1 MADTTDA
8 PAEYEGMTRDQLV
21 ARLRV
26 LEEGKARTHDAES
39 RTLYDLEVHQV
50 ELEMQNQE
58 LRATHARLEE
68 TRERFRDLYDFA
80 PIAYVTLREDGRIT
94 DANLTAAALFGIERG
109 KLMGKFL
116 AGLCDARDG
125 RILREHISRCFEE
138 RIRVECE
145 VTFDF
150 PRRPA
155 VFAHIASLP
164 FFGPDGH
171 VTECKS
177 MISDITQFKRA
188 QEKLIF
194 LARASAVLGSSFDYR
209 ATLAQVA
216 RQAVPVL
223 ADVCIVD
230 LADAHGGVVRRLEVA
245 CADPAKAER
254 LARFQ
259 VGAPRAD
266 DATVLGR
273 VIRTREPLLLSDC
286 TPASLAA
293 TSGGF
298 DHDILIKA
306 SGAQSIMVVPIV
318 ARDTALGAI
327 TLIASESARR
337 YTDTSLS
344 TARDLA
350 AHAALAIDNARLYER
365 AQQAIRAR
373 EDVLSF
379 VSHDLRNPL
388 MGIQLTTET
397 MLRGV
402 PAEERR
408 KGWKQLE
415 RIRRGAQQMRHM
427 IDDLLD
433 MASLDAGQ
441 LTVQKGVHDA
451 HRLFDDA
458 AAMLAPLAAEK
469 GVALHFDVSK
479 NHVPGGVEGV
489 EGVEGVIVRC
499 DRERVIQVLS
509 NIVGNAI
516 KFTPAEGTVTV
527 TARATETHGLFAVT
541 DTGPGISP
549 TIRPHIFERFWKG
562 EDLTRRGR
570 GLGLYIAKG
579 LVEAQGGAIWVDS
592 PVGGGSTFS
601 FTLPLASAVEVDTF
615 RATMEATR
623 GSFGRGPAVE
633 RK

>member
-1 MADTTDA
+1 
-8 PAEYEGMTRDQLV
+8 MTRDELV
-21 ARLRV
+21 TRLRT
-26 LEEGKARTHDAES
+26 LEAGKAQSQDAES

-58 LRATHARLEE
+58 LRAAYAGLEE
-68 TRERFRDLYDFA
+68 ARERFRDLYDFA
-80 PIAYVTLREDGRIT
+80 PIAYVTLGQDGRIT
-94 DANLTAAALFGIERG
+94 EANLTAASLFGIERG
-109 KLMGKFL
+109 KLIGKFL
-116 AGLCDARDG
+116 TGLVEGPDA
-125 RILREHISRCFEE
+125 RILREHISRCFEA
-138 RIRVECE
+138 RVRVECE
-145 VTFDF
+145 VTFHF
-150 PRRPA
+150 RRRPS
-155 VFAHIASLP
+155 VVAHVASVP
-164 FFGPDGH
+164 FVGPDGQ

-188 QEKLIF
+188 QEKLVF

-223 ADVCIVD
+223 ADICIID
-230 LADAHGGVVRRLEVA
+230 LADAQGGVVRRLEVA

-254 LARFQ
+254 LNRYQ
-259 VGAPRAD
+259 VGVPRVD
-266 DATVLGR
+266 DTTVLGR

-293 TSGGF
+293 TSGGY
-298 DHDILIKA
+298 DHDILMKA
-306 SGAQSIMVVPIV
+306 SGAQSMMVVPILV
-318 ARDTALGAI
+318 RDTVLGAI
-327 TLIASESARR
+327 TLIAAESARR
-337 YTDTSLS
+337 YTETSLS

-350 AHAALAIDNARLYER
+350 AHAALAVDNARLYER

-402 PAEERR
+402 PGEERR

-433 MASLDAGQ
+433 MASLDAGH
-441 LTVQKGVHDA
+441 LTIQVGVHDA
-451 HRLFDDA
+451 RRLFDDA
-458 AAMLAPLAAEK
+458 SAMLAPLAVEK
-469 GVALHFDVSK
+469 GVALQFDV
-479 NHVPGGVEGV
+479 PADGVL
-489 EGVEGVIVRC
+489 VRC
-499 DRERVIQVLS
+499 DRDRVIQVLS
-509 NIVGNAI
+509 NIVGNGI
-516 KFTPAEGTVTV
+516 KFTPAEGSVTV
-527 TARATETHGLFAVT
+527 TARVTGSQALFVVA

-549 TIRPHIFERFWKG
+549 TVRPHIFERFWKG

-592 PVGGGSTFS
+592 PRRGGSTFS
-601 FTLPLASAVEVDTF
+601 FTLPLASAAEVDSF
-615 RATMEATR
+615 RATMETKR
-623 GSFGRGPAVE
+623 GSLGHGPIVE
-633 RK
+633 GK